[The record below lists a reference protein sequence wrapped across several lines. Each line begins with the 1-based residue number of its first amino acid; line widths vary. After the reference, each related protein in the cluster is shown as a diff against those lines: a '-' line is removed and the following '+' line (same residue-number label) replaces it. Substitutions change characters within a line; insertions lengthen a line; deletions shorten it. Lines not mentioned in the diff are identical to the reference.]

1 MICIKFDKNL
11 YKRNKIFTKIKANA
25 NKITISKINLHI
37 LNKFTGKKEIAVLGE
52 KIASRIKI
60 TNSVDKRC
68 LLY

>member
-37 LNKFTGKKEIAVLGE
+37 LNKFTGKKEMAV
-52 KIASRIKI
+52 
-60 TNSVDKRC
+60 
-68 LLY
+68 